1 MEKKVLFLFGLII
14 LFSLKNMA
22 QKNEN
27 LLEQILHNSK
37 GIVKEISE
45 NAQKYELQ
53 IIYTQIDRDKKN
65 HPHFTTFYFNV
76 NRTHYFYPASTVKM
90 PIAFLALEKV
100 NKLKK
105 QGINISKNSVLKIDS
120 VAENQIAV
128 FRDSSSSSGYASIEH
143 YIKKIFLVSDNDAYN
158 RLFEFLGADYINKTL
173 EDKGIEPIKITH
185 RLSVSGLDN
194 TITPSMSFF
203 ENDKKIYFQSAQ
215 QAKNLYQ
222 HLDMGSTLKGKGYY
236 SGENLIN
243 EPMDFS
249 QKNFYPLESMLKTLQ
264 RIIFPEVFTEKE
276 RFDLTKA
283 DYKFLY
289 KYMSISPLES
299 DFPKY
304 DEKEYWDSYVKFFI
318 FGDSKQKMPENIKI
332 FNKVGDAYGFLLDCA
347 YIVDF
352 DINVEFFL
360 SAVILVNEDQ
370 IYNDNKYEYETIGF
384 PFMAALGKEILK
396 YEQTRFRTYIPN
408 LKKFK

>member
-1 MEKKVLFLFGLII
+1 MAKKIFFLFGLVV
-14 LFSLKNMA
+14 LYSLKNMA

-27 LLEQILHNSK
+27 FLERILYQSN
-37 GIVKEISE
+37 GIVKKVSE

-53 IIYTQIDRDKKN
+53 IIYTQIDRDYQN
-65 HPHFTTFYFNV
+65 LPNFTNFYFNV
-76 NRTHYFYPASTVKM
+76 DRKHYFYPASTVKM
-90 PIAFLALEKV
+90 PVAFLALEKV

-105 QGINISKNSVLKIDS
+105 QGIKISRNSVMQIDS

-128 FRDSSSSSGYASIEH
+128 IGDSTSSSGYASIEH
-143 YIKKIFLVSDNDAYN
+143 YVKKIFLVSDNDAYN
-158 RLFEFLGADYINKTL
+158 RLFEFLGADCINNSL
-173 EDKGIEPIKITH
+173 INKGIEPVKITH

-194 TITPSMSFF
+194 TITPSMSFYK
-203 ENDKKIYFQSAQ
+203 NDKKIYFQPTQKAINSY
-215 QAKNLYQ
+215 NNIVVEN
-222 HLDMGSTLKGKGYY
+222 TLKGKGYY

-276 RFDLTKA
+276 RFDLTKE

-299 DFPKY
+299 DFPRY
-304 DEKEYWDSYVKFFI
+304 DQKEYWDSYVKFFI

-352 DINVEFFL
+352 ETNVEFFL
-360 SAVILVNEDQ
+360 SAVIHVNEDQ

-396 YEQTRFRTYIPN
+396 YEQTRKRTYIPN